1 MLCYNSEDCT
11 HQKATNEEHLP
22 SFLRNVTKESRDEF
36 FEIVQNRKIPRRE
49 LKENVKKWAQKQEK
63 SVLEEMHKFDASQRA
78 RFAEVHKKVNLVI
91 NQLPKAHE
99 EVHKIVTNDS
109 LSKEEMFE
117 KFRAIDVDPV
127 VVATLYGIVGA
138 FAQSKEKSHH
148 GSFVY
153 EGLGPLTVLLERI
166 KEGDNMLPNVAEKK
180 KNTK

>member
-1 MLCYNSEDCT
+1 MLRNQILRASSPFFTCPLIQVKQSYCT

-127 VVATLYGIVGA
+127 VDHLRCCWKGLRKATICC
-138 FAQSKEKSHH
+138 
-148 GSFVY
+148 
-153 EGLGPLTVLLERI
+153 P
-166 KEGDNMLPNVAEKK
+166 M
-180 KNTK
+180 